1 MTTNKYKKIPSSE
14 AKNLI
19 IEDTTLKGLEV
30 DEFLDLRKT
39 NIKQLP
45 EDLKTRRLDASDC
58 ENLKILPKGLECYEL
73 TLHNCPFEEIP
84 SDITVK
90 FKLDLSN
97 CSQLKTL
104 PENLTVGSL
113 VLRNCSSLE
122 KLPEG
127 LRVNFLDVSNCTFS
141 EWPDDIIVEFG
152 NLIARDCEN
161 ITTLPASLNNI
172 TQLDISNCVM
182 LSNIPEGVKASA
194 WIDIA
199 RTRITNL
206 PNSLKNVNLRWRG
219 VPITHRIAFHP
230 ETITSEEILK
240 EENVEL
246 RRVMIEKMGY
256 QTFIKEANAKL
267 IHQDEDPGGPR
278 MLYKIDLEEDE
289 PLVCLSVN
297 CPSTGRNYII
307 RVPPQM
313 KSCHQAAAWIA
324 GYDDP
329 KKYKPIIET

>member
-1 MTTNKYKKIPSSE
+1 MKTNKYKKIPSSE
-14 AKNLI
+14 AKSLI
-19 IEDTTLKGLEV
+19 IEETTLKGFEV

-39 NIKQLP
+39 NIKRLP
-45 EDLKTRRLDASDC
+45 EDLKARRIDASDC
-58 ENLKILPKGLECYEL
+58 ENLKTLPQGLECYEL
-73 TLHNCPFEEIP
+73 ILHNCPLEEIH

-97 CSQLKTL
+97 CSQLKSL
-104 PENLTVGSL
+104 PENLSVGSL
-113 VLRNCSSLE
+113 VLRNCGSLK

-127 LRVNFLDVSNCTFS
+127 LTVNFLDVSNCTFS
-141 EWPDDIIVEFG
+141 EWPENINVEFG
-152 NLIARDCEN
+152 NFIARDCEN

-172 TQLDISNCVM
+172 TQLDVSNCVM
-182 LSNIPEGVKASA
+182 LSSIPEGVKASA
-194 WIDIA
+194 WIDLA
-199 RTRITNL
+199 RTRITGL
-206 PNSLKNVNLRWRG
+206 PNSLKKANLRWRG
-219 VPITHRIAFHP
+219 VPITHRIAFQP

-256 QTFIKEANAKL
+256 HTFIKEANAKL
-267 IHQDEDPGGPR
+267 IHEDTDPGGPR
-278 MLYKIDLEEDE
+278 MLYKIDLKEDE

-307 RVPPQM
+307 RVPPDM

-329 KKYKPIIET
+329 KKYKPKIET